1 MEQVLI
7 WPSQFPLLL
16 KGLVEDNGAFIL
28 DALEAWPECDVV
40 KDEQGVISQVLP
52 PIFYVAWLKPLDP
65 FESCFFQHI
74 DEYDDEQHNYVI
86 QLLNHIEQAG
96 ISRDELTLKLLGC
109 LSQYSSIAS
118 QAKIQNKISFI
129 DLLLKYKQF
138 KTLCW
143 LLPNGFKLTP
153 AQTCELWLYGEESSR
168 RCIQE
173 GYQGILENTSLT
185 QTEAVKYLNEGQD
198 CEGLLTLLCNE
209 EERLRILDNALLEQV
224 MSGAAKQ
231 SSMLSLIEK
240 GARGH
245 GADSA
250 GKSAMMWIV
259 EKGFVSAAKALREF
273 HCGVSL
279 DDLGRNLMHYAV
291 LSNSRPMLELIEDMG
306 VDPRLADAS
315 GCTPY
320 RLATENQSVNSK
332 KYLEKRGI
340 IELSEEAKYQRIFR
354 VYVLKAFAVL
364 FLPLQLALFLD
375 ASRDNK
381 LSMVLL
387 LSSCTLFIFALAR
400 LLKRRRLFP
409 TAKLPL
415 SLRCIG
421 VLSWLS
427 LSIQAIF
434 TVVMCLAVVS
444 I

>member
-28 DALEAWPECDVV
+28 DALEAWPECEVV

-74 DEYDDEQHNYVI
+74 DDYDAEQHHYVT

-96 ISRDELTLKLLGC
+96 ISRDELTVKLLGC

-118 QAKIQNKISFI
+118 QAKIQNKISFV

-143 LLPNGFKLTP
+143 LLPNGFVLSP
-153 AQTCELWLYGEESSR
+153 SQTCELWLLGGQDSR
-168 RCIQE
+168 DCLKAC
-173 GYQGILENTSLT
+173 YKDVLENMALT
-185 QTEAVKYLNEGQD
+185 QAEAVKNLNEGHD

-209 EERLRILDNALLEQV
+209 EERLQILDNALLEQV

-231 SSMLSLIEK
+231 SNMLSLIEK
-240 GARGH
+240 GARGL
-245 GADSA
+245 GADST

-259 EKGFVSAAKALREF
+259 EKGFVSAAKALKEF
-273 HCGVSL
+273 HCGISL

-291 LSNSRPMLELIEDMG
+291 LSNSRPMLELVEDMG

-340 IELSEEAKYQRIFR
+340 IELSEQAKYQRIFR
-354 VYVLKAFAVL
+354 VYTLKALTVL
-364 FLPLQLALFLD
+364 LLPLQLVLFLD
-375 ASRDNK
+375 VGRDNK

-387 LSSCTLFIFALAR
+387 LSSCTLFIFAIAR
-400 LLKRRRLFP
+400 LLKSRRLFP

-415 SLRCIG
+415 SLRFLG
-421 VLSWLS
+421 ALSWVS
-427 LSIQAIF
+427 LFIQAIF
-434 TVVMCLAVVS
+434 TVVMGLAVVT

>member
-28 DALEAWPECDVV
+28 DALEAWPECDVL

-74 DEYDDEQHNYVI
+74 DEYDAEQHNYVAE
-86 QLLNHIEQAG
+86 LLKHIEQAG
-96 ISRDELTLKLLGC
+96 IGRDDLTMKLLSC

-118 QAKIQNKISFI
+118 QAKIQSKISFV
-129 DLLLKYKQF
+129 DLLLKNKQF
-138 KTLCW
+138 KSLCW

-153 AQTCELWLYGEESSR
+153 SQTCELWLLGGEQSQACLTEH
-168 RCIQE
+168 
-173 GYQGILENTSLT
+173 YKDVLENMTLT
-185 QTEAVKYLNEGQD
+185 QAEAVKYLNEGHD

-209 EERLRILDNALLEQV
+209 EERLQILDNALLEQV

-231 SSMLSLIEK
+231 SNMLSLIEK

-291 LSNSRPMLELIEDMG
+291 LSNSRPMLELVEDMG

-320 RLATENQSVNSK
+320 RLATENQSVNAK

-340 IELSEEAKYQRIFR
+340 IELSDQAKYQRILR
-354 VYVLKAFAVL
+354 VYALKAL
-364 FLPLQLALFLD
+364 TILLLPLQIVLFLD
-375 ASRDNK
+375 ATRDNK
-381 LSMVLL
+381 LSMILL
-387 LSSCTLFIFALAR
+387 ISSATLFIFALAR
-400 LLKRRRLFP
+400 LLKNRRLFP
-409 TAKLPL
+409 ATKLPL
-415 SLRCIG
+415 SLRCLG
-421 VLSWLS
+421 ALSWVS

-434 TVVMCLAVVS
+434 TLVMCLAVVS